1 MIPDLP
7 EEVSDSSKLA
17 FFDNYVTN
25 LENQSSHHV
34 GWFSHKRNP
43 SVCWICDQQIL
54 IHKILDFCEGLIT
67 KSSEDYT
74 TDKMSDTETDSESD
88 IAEEGDVIET
98 YNEPEFDVVGD
109 EL

>member
-7 EEVSDSSKLA
+7 EEVSDQAKLQ

-25 LENQSSHHV
+25 LENQSTHHI

-54 IHKILDFCEGLIT
+54 IHKILDFCEHLLS

-74 TDKMSDTETDSESD
+74 TDKMSDTETDAESD
-88 IAEEGDVIET
+88 EFIADDDVEN
-98 YNEPEFDVVGD
+98 YNEPEFDIED
-109 EL
+109 NEL